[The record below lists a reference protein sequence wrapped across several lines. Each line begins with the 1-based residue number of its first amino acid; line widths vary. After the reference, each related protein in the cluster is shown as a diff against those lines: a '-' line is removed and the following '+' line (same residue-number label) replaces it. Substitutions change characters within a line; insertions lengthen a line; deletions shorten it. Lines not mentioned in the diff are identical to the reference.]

1 MRFLNKFLA
10 YQTNNFIIVKIQKKI
25 RKIFN
30 VYFVPTNIQKLPKNN
45 YTTSSHFDHQEEIIK
60 KFNKINNLV
69 SFNTCPK
76 IVQMLKMLF
85 LDENLKFNFLDFGG
99 ENIDLYLYL
108 KKNFKNINYF
118 VHNKKNINQDFI
130 RLKEKYKFENI
141 TILKN
146 IDEISNNKYD
156 FICFGSV
163 IQYVENYNQI
173 LLKIIKVS
181 KKYIFFSGTHF
192 FSKIF
197 NEKKRII
204 VRQVNFLPSEIYCY
218 FFNFDSFMEIFIT
231 NKFSIIFKEKNT
243 IGKVN
248 YNNFGSSLGNV
259 IYTDLLLSL

>member
-1 MRFLNKFLA
+1 MRFFNKLLS
-10 YQTNNFIIVKIQKKI
+10 YQTNNFIIVKIQKKLM
-25 RKIFN
+25 RIFDI
-30 VYFVPTNIQKLPKNN
+30 YFVATNIQKLPENN
-45 YTTSSHFDHQEEIIK
+45 YTINSNFDYQEEIVK
-60 KFNKINNLV
+60 KFNKTSNLV
-69 SFNTCPK
+69 SLNTCPK
-76 IVQMLKMLF
+76 IVQMLKKLS
-85 LDENLKFNFLDFGG
+85 LDENLKFNFLDFAG
-99 ENIDLYLYL
+99 ENIDFYLYL

-118 VHNKKNINQDFI
+118 VYNKKDINQDFI

-243 IGKVN
+243 IGNVN

>member
-10 YQTNNFIIVKIQKKI
+10 YQTNNFIILKIQKKI

-30 VYFVPTNIQKLPKNN
+30 IYFVPTNIQKPPKDN
-45 YTTSSHFDHQEEIIK
+45 YATSSHFDYQEEIVK
-60 KFNKINNLV
+60 KFNKTNNLV
-69 SFNTCPK
+69 SFNTYPK

-99 ENIDLYLYL
+99 ENIDFYLYL

-118 VHNKKNINQDFI
+118 VYNKKDINQDFI

-181 KKYIFFSGTHF
+181 KKYIFFQVHIF
-192 FSKIF
+192 F
-197 NEKKRII
+197 R
-204 VRQVNFLPSEIYCY
+204 
-218 FFNFDSFMEIFIT
+218 
-231 NKFSIIFKEKNT
+231 KFSTKKKE
-243 IGKVN
+243 
-248 YNNFGSSLGNV
+248 
-259 IYTDLLLSL
+259 